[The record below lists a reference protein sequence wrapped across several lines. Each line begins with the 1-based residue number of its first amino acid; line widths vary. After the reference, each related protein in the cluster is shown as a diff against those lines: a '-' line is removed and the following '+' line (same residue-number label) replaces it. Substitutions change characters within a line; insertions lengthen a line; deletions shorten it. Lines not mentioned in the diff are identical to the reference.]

1 MNDKQAKA
9 LGLRAVACPGWRWL
23 PGMLARWDRP
33 PGAGGQQVF
42 PTEARVADL
51 PMGPLSLMFCLVDPA
66 SVYRGSWPD
75 FRDAATLGCLLAL
88 VREVWADPFMGISVM
103 DVQTSS
109 VTRSID
115 PVWNMIAGPGR
126 TRSEPMGPL
135 HRMTMAQHR
144 TEIEA
149 MVAAL
154 EAAPGRARH
163 ESENA

>member
-33 PGAGGQQVF
+33 PGAGGQQVL
-42 PTEARVADL
+42 PTAARVADL

-75 FRDAATLGCLLAL
+75 FRDDATRGCLLGRVRAVHDDDSIWPQRILPDRWQMICSRTVYATGTTEAEAL
-88 VREVWADPFMGISVM
+88 
-103 DVQTSS
+103 
-109 VTRSID
+109 
-115 PVWNMIAGPGR
+115 
-126 TRSEPMGPL
+126 
-135 HRMTMAQHR
+135 
-144 TEIEA
+144 
-149 MVAAL
+149 VAAL
-154 EAAPGRARH
+154 EAAPTSAKR